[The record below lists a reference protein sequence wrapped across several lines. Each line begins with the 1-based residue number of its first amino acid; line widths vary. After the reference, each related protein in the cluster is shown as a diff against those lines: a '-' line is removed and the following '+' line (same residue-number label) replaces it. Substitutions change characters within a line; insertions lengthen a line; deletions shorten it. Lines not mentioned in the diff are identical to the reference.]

1 MLFALLYN
9 HQDQVL
15 AAAPACD
22 HAAMG
27 DRYWLECHRA
37 TVSEADMFATAYREI
52 RDPYLQQRLLE
63 LGVNDSV
70 LSSIVTKEIEAM
82 DLGGIQQRA
91 A

>member
-22 HAAMG
+22 QLALG
-27 DRYWLECHRA
+27 DQFWLDCHGVDVRP
-37 TVSEADMFATAYREI
+37 ADIFATAYREI
-52 RDPYLQQRLLE
+52 RDPSLQQRLLK
-63 LGVNDSV
+63 LGVDESI
-70 LSSIVTKEIEAM
+70 LSSSVTHEIEAM
-82 DLGGIQQRA
+82 DMGGIQRRA